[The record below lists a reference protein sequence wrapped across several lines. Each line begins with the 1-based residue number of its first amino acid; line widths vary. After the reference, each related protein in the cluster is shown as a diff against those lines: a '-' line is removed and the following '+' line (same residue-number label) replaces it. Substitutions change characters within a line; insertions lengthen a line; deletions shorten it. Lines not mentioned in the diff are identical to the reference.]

1 MKKSIYIMMALLT
14 MVLQGQAQKYLDIYK
29 NGSIVSSV
37 ATADIDSM
45 VIGNDANAR
54 TVDFYHGES
63 VFNHTV
69 AGNIDSI
76 KVFRS
81 EDEPLVYMGIVGFN
95 QELYEKP
102 IAVLEE
108 GTASDFNGFISGL
121 TRKDGTLLYYGVDRA
136 LDVLE
141 DYTFPT
147 NFVSVNLVTFT
158 DGLDQGSLMMN
169 GSYSTDEQYLN
180 AVSNRIAT
188 TSIKGVPLT
197 AYSLGLRGSDVTNY
211 TFFQNNLN
219 KLASSSDKAFEV
231 SSMSAV
237 RSKLQ
242 EISDQIISISNKQTI
257 SMRIPGQSNG
267 TLVRFTF
274 DGYSAES
281 SSLYIE
287 GTFNLSD
294 RSLRNVSYH
303 GIKAESGSFIQGKQD
318 GIFVTYT
325 FSGLQRTDG
334 NGLIPTSNIRQ
345 YYKSESAT
353 TWQVN
358 SEFTPDNN
366 TQTTIAHSG
375 AVIMLVLDCSSSLG
389 SQFSDMLSY
398 AKDFVNRVAVNAAS
412 HVERPFVN
420 RPQGT
425 GDTYIVN
432 GVEFTMVAVEGG
444 TFTMGATA
452 EQGSDVSDEENP
464 VHQVTLSSFSI
475 GETEVTQEL
484 WEAVMGSN
492 PSSYKGSK
500 LPVEQVS
507 WNDCQTFITKLNQ
520 LTGQTFRLPTEA
532 EWEYAA
538 RGGNQSKGYTYAGSN
553 TFDEVAW
560 YHGNSSSK
568 THDVA
573 TKSPNE
579 LGLYDMS
586 GNVYEWCQD
595 WYGNYSS
602 SAQTNPTGP
611 STGSYHVRR
620 GGSLISG
627 AWFCR
632 VSYRDYSAPTR
643 TDYYL
648 GFRLAQ

>member
-211 TFFQNNLN
+211 TLFQNNLN

-274 DGYSAES
+274 DGYSAEN

-303 GIKAESGSFIQGKQD
+303 GIKAESGSFIKGKQD

-412 HVERPFVN
+412 HVERPFGN

-425 GDTYIVN
+425 GDSYIVN
-432 GVEFTMVAVEGG
+432 GVEFRMVAVEGG
-444 TFTMGATA
+444 TFQMGSQSGNSN
-452 EQGSDVSDEENP
+452 ESP

-492 PSSYKGSK
+492 PSYFKGPK
-500 LPVEQVS
+500 LPVETVS

-538 RGGNQSKGYTYAGSN
+538 RGGKQSKGYTYAGSN
-553 TFDEVAW
+553 TIGEVAW
-560 YHGNSSSK
+560 YESNNSWK

-579 LGLYDMS
+579 LGFYDMS
-586 GNVYEWCQD
+586 GNVWEWCQD
-595 WYGNYSS
+595 WYSS
-602 SAQTNPTGP
+602 SYYSGSVVDNPQGP
-611 STGSYHVRR
+611 SSGSSRVLR
-620 GGSLISG
+620 GGSWSG
-627 AWFCR
+627 AATFCR
-632 VSYRDYSAPTR
+632 VAYRGYDTPASA
-643 TDYYL
+643 YL
-648 GFRLAQ
+648 NFGFRLAQ

>member
-1 MKKSIYIMMALLT
+1 MKKSLYIMTALLT
-14 MVLQGQAQKYLDIYK
+14 MALQGQAQKFLDIYK
-29 NGSIVSSV
+29 DGRIVSSV

-45 VIGNDANAR
+45 VIGNDVKAR

-63 VFNHTV
+63 VFHHTV

-76 KVFRS
+76 KVFRT

-102 IAVLEE
+102 IGVLQES
-108 GTASDFNGFISGL
+108 TASDFNSFISGL
-121 TRKDGTLLYYGVDRA
+121 TRKDGTLLYYSVDRA
-136 LDVLE
+136 LNILE
-141 DYTFPT
+141 HETFPT

-180 AVSNRIAT
+180 AVSNRISS
-188 TSIKGVPLT
+188 TSVKGIPLT

-211 TFFQNNLN
+211 TLFQNNLN

-274 DGYSAES
+274 DGYSAENS
-281 SSLYIE
+281 TLYIE

-325 FSGLQRTDG
+325 FSGLQRIDG
-334 NGLIPTSNIRQ
+334 NGLIPTTNIRQ

-412 HVERPFVN
+412 HVERPFGN
-420 RPQGT
+420 RPQST
-425 GDTYIVN
+425 GDTYTVN
-432 GVEFTMVAVEGG
+432 GVEFKMVAVEGG
-444 TFTMGATA
+444 TFQMGS
-452 EQGSDVSDEENP
+452 QSGDSDESP

-492 PSSYKGSK
+492 PSYFKGSK
-500 LPVEQVS
+500 LPVEQVC

-538 RGGNQSKGYTYAGSN
+538 RGGSQSQGYTYAGSN
-553 TFDEVAW
+553 TLDEIAW
-560 YHGNSSSK
+560 YTSNSNSK

-586 GNVYEWCQD
+586 GNVLEWCQD
-595 WYGNYSS
+595 WYSSYSS

-611 STGSYHVRR
+611 SSGSHRVVR
-620 GGSLISG
+620 GGRWISG
-627 AWFCR
+627 TWFCR
-632 VSYRDYSAPTR
+632 VANRDICPPTG
-643 TDYYL
+643 TIYYL